1 MRDGPVIT
9 SSVDNESLGSNQV
22 EKKWSP
28 KVLIQR
34 AERSHSRVPILRKIP
49 FRAVAIILFI
59 AFLNVIV
66 WIAAAIVLVCFLC
79 LLIEFG

>member
-1 MRDGPVIT
+1 MRGPPVIT
-9 SSVDNESLGSNQV
+9 SSVDNESSDGSNHV

-34 AERSHSRVPILRKIP
+34 AERSHSRVPFLRKIP

-59 AFLNVIV
+59 ALLNVIV
-66 WIAAAIVLVCFLC
+66 WIAAGIVLVCLLC
-79 LLIEFG
+79 